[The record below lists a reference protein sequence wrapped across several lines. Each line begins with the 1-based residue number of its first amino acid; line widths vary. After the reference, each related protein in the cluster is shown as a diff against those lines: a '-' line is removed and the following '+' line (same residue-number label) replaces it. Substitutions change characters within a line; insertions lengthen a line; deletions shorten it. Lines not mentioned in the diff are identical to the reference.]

1 MNNPTKETKKSRKER
16 AEAEF
21 GDMNGPPIVCK
32 YMKRFP
38 QVLDIIAVVPTMH
51 TKIHLCAYVVTPCL
65 HKLKVDDAPGFK
77 TMLRRLEVHRDS
89 LEHGTLC
96 TNATG
101 LFVLAKRY
109 VAMINFTSNLCV
121 VGF

>member
-32 YMKRFP
+32 YMARFP
-38 QVLDIIAVVPTMH
+38 QVLDSVGVVPTMH
-51 TKIHLCAYVVTPCL
+51 TKIHLCAYVVSPCL
-65 HKLKVDDAPGFK
+65 HKLKVDNAPGFNK
-77 TMLRRLEVHRDS
+77 MLRTLDGHRDA

-101 LFVLAKRY
+101 LFMLSKRCVCFY
-109 VAMINFTSNLCV
+109 V
-121 VGF
+121 